1 MVPTQHTHHLDAAVA
16 GGGAVAGPEDE
27 VVHVSSE
34 QQHCQVSPLSP
45 VPAAHLTIFSQ
56 RSLSWLHP
64 GRCLLLPLWHGSG
77 NHIDFRVGN
86 VGMSPISPHAATQL
100 QPVNYSISNI
110 SALVPARASEE
121 NLEASRHEGEVWG
134 YLGLRAQY
142 LDKVLTS
149 ASCYTKH
156 CLAISYLKNL
166 LIVNVC

>member
-1 MVPTQHTHHLDAAVA
+1 MPGPRMKLFMSAA
-16 GGGAVAGPEDE
+16 
-27 VVHVSSE
+27 SSSTARCRHCH
-34 QQHCQVSPLSP
+34 HCQQLTSLFLARDPYLGCTLATACCCHSDTDPVITLIFVSAMSACL
-45 VPAAHLTIFSQ
+45 
-56 RSLSWLHP
+56 RSRHTRQHS
-64 GRCLLLPLWHGSG
+64 C
-77 NHIDFRVGN
+77 
-86 VGMSPISPHAATQL
+86 QL

-121 NLEASRHEGEVWG
+121 NLEASRHVGEVWG

>member
-1 MVPTQHTHHLDAAVA
+1 MHSNDLNYTRQGQEGKMKLELNGPNTTHNGSVPLDHLDAAVA

-64 GRCLLLPLWHGSG
+64 GHCLLLPLGHGSG
-77 NHIDFRVGN
+77 NHIDFR

-100 QPVNYSISNI
+100 
-110 SALVPARASEE
+110 PAAASELF
-121 NLEASRHEGEVWG
+121 N
-134 YLGLRAQY
+134 
-142 LDKVLTS
+142 
-149 ASCYTKH
+149 
-156 CLAISYLKNL
+156 
-166 LIVNVC
+166 

>member
-1 MVPTQHTHHLDAAVA
+1 MKLELNGPNTTHNGSVPLDHLDAAVA

-64 GRCLLLPLWHGSG
+64 GHCLLLPLGHGSS

-100 QPVNYSISNI
+100 
-110 SALVPARASEE
+110 PAAASELF
-121 NLEASRHEGEVWG
+121 N
-134 YLGLRAQY
+134 
-142 LDKVLTS
+142 
-149 ASCYTKH
+149 
-156 CLAISYLKNL
+156 
-166 LIVNVC
+166 